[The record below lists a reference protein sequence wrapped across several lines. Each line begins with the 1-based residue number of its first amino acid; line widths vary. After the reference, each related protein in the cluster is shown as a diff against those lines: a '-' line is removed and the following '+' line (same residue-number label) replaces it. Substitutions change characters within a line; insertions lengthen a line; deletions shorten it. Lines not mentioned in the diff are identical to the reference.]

1 MTTKMNELSMKSV
14 RLESRPPIQSFV
26 IYSSAVLLAVVI
38 LAPFLW
44 LLISAISTKAELL
57 SNPIHWIP
65 SHPTLVNFQKL
76 FMGGVTSISGGEI
89 PPFQDAIRN
98 SLVVA
103 LSATLFCLIIGALAA
118 YAFARLN
125 FWIKNQLLVVVIA
138 IRMLPEI
145 ALVVPLYIL
154 MRSLHLMDTPLVLII
169 VYTSFLLPFIIW
181 LLKSYFQSIP
191 KELEEAAYVDGASRM
206 QILVRIILPLSVP
219 GLITSGIFALLTA
232 WDEFLFA
239 LIFTSTYNAKTI
251 PVSISEFTTRHM
263 IDYSLMTAGGLI
275 AALPPIIFTLLLQ
288 KHIINGLTAGAVK
301 E

>member
-1 MTTKMNELSMKSV
+1 MTTKSEYIPVKSV
-14 RLESRPPIQSFV
+14 GSDSRSPILNFI
-26 IYSSAVLLAVVI
+26 IYSSAILLAVVI
-38 LAPFLW
+38 LAPFVW

-57 SNPIHWIP
+57 SNPIHWLP
-65 SHPTLVNFQKL
+65 PHPTLMNFQKL
-76 FMGGVTSISGGEI
+76 FMGGMTSISGGEI
-89 PPFQDAIRN
+89 PPFHEAIRN
-98 SLVVA
+98 SLVVS

-125 FWIKNQLLVVVIA
+125 FWLKKQLLIIVIA

-154 MRSLHLMDTPLVLII
+154 MRTLHLMDTPLVLIL

-181 LLKSYFQSIP
+181 LLKSYFESIP
-191 KELEEAAYVDGASRM
+191 KELEEAAYVDGASRI
-206 QILVRIILPLSVP
+206 QILGRIILPLSVP

-275 AALPPIIFTLLLQ
+275 AALPPIVFTLLLQ
-288 KHIINGLTAGAVK
+288 KYIINGLTAGAVK

>member
-1 MTTKMNELSMKSV
+1 MTTKMKELSVKSV
-14 RLESRPPIQSFV
+14 ELESRPPIQSFV
-26 IYSSAVLLAVVI
+26 IYLSAVLLAVVI

-65 SHPTLVNFQKL
+65 SHPTLANFQKL

-103 LSATLFCLIIGALAA
+103 LSATLFCLMIGALAA
-118 YAFARLN
+118 YAFARFN

-154 MRSLHLMDTPLVLII
+154 MRTLHLMDTPLVLII

>member
-1 MTTKMNELSMKSV
+1 
-14 RLESRPPIQSFV
+14 
-26 IYSSAVLLAVVI
+26 
-38 LAPFLW
+38 
-44 LLISAISTKAELL
+44 
-57 SNPIHWIP
+57 
-65 SHPTLVNFQKL
+65 
-76 FMGGVTSISGGEI
+76 
-89 PPFQDAIRN
+89 
-98 SLVVA
+98 
-103 LSATLFCLIIGALAA
+103 
-118 YAFARLN
+118 
-125 FWIKNQLLVVVIA
+125 
-138 IRMLPEI
+138 
-145 ALVVPLYIL
+145 
-154 MRSLHLMDTPLVLII
+154 
-169 VYTSFLLPFIIW
+169 
-181 LLKSYFQSIP
+181 
-191 KELEEAAYVDGASRM
+191 M